1 MTSEFKPGEI
11 YCYFDCVYHCWQFFI
26 ALNQSNLLFFG
37 ESKITKH
44 SQAVEN
50 DEHFLTIE
58 QFEDLEKRL
67 KTNDYI

>member
-1 MTSEFKPGEI
+1 MNSNLEKYIVILTVFIIVGN
-11 YCYFDCVYHCWQFFI
+11 FFI

-67 KTNDYI
+67 KANDYI

>member
-1 MTSEFKPGEI
+1 VNSNLEKYIVILTVFIIVGN
-11 YCYFDCVYHCWQFFI
+11 FFI

-67 KTNDYI
+67 KANDYI